1 MTLLTLEL
9 EPELYENLRQ
19 EAVHR
24 KATLEK
30 TAQALLSERLNL
42 LPTTAMSEREQ
53 VTAVLQAAG
62 LLTELGPEMQKR
74 AAQAD
79 LTLEEVRAAL
89 DASEGQP
96 LSELIIEMRDSK
108 I

>member
-9 EPELYENLRQ
+9 EPEQYEHLRR
-19 EAVHR
+19 EAMHR
-24 KATLEK
+24 KATVEK
-30 TAQALLSERLNL
+30 TAQTLLIEQLEHL
-42 LPTTAMSEREQ
+42 IHPVLSEREQ
-53 VTAVLQAAG
+53 ATAVLQAAG

-89 DASEGQP
+89 DASAGQP
-96 LSELIIEMRDSK
+96 LSELIIEMRGSK